1 VSQQLVSLFGASL
14 TVTADANR
22 SAASPCHK
30 LDATAP
36 STLDAPVPDGGSVM
50 IQASRGGDAAF
61 FLGVLGPPTSQ
72 PVLETSL
79 SAATPEWVRVPST
92 GKPIVWQLRVRTAAV
107 GELLVC
113 GLDHMQFHTGTS
125 PYGASAAGGSF
136 GGGWAS
142 APDSAAYAGHAA
154 RLPAGTTA
162 PSQNSF
168 GAMVVPVGT
177 FDVWFRVRA
186 TDTSGD
192 TPEMALGVID
202 VTTQSYVAAT
212 TFKPD
217 QIRSSYGWVRA
228 ITGMVQRPGDRLMFV
243 AVNPNAA
250 PLSTDWFVDEA
261 LMLPAGAPAPSDVAP
276 T

>member
-1 VSQQLVSLFGASL
+1 MSWVLQCRQLVSLFRASL

-22 SAASPCHK
+22 AAASPCHT

-50 IQASRGGDAAF
+50 IQASRAGDAAF
-61 FLGVLGPPTSQ
+61 FLGVLAPPTSQ

-79 SAATPEWVRVPST
+79 SAVTPEWVRVPST

-113 GLDHMQFHTGTS
+113 GVDHIQFHTGTS
-125 PYGASAAGGSF
+125 LYGASAAGGSLA
-136 GGGWAS
+136 GGWVS
-142 APDSAAYAGHAA
+142 ATDSAAYAGHAA
-154 RLPAGTTA
+154 RLPAGTTT
-162 PSQNSF
+162 PSQNAF
-168 GAMVVPVGT
+168 GAMVVPAGT
-177 FDVWFRVRA
+177 YDVWFRVRA

-192 TPEMALGVID
+192 SPEMALGVID

-217 QIRSSYGWVRA
+217 QVRSSYGWVRA
-228 ITGMVQRPGDRLMFV
+228 VSGMVQRPGDRLTFV
-243 AVNPNAA
+243 AVNPSAA
-250 PLSTDWFVDEA
+250 PLSTDWV
-261 LMLPAGAPAPSDVAP
+261 
-276 T
+276 